1 MVTKTRAEKFHFLYP
16 NEPPYRFRQISRAIF
31 DAEIPG
37 WDRMT
42 ALPKRMRERISVDIP
57 WISLRESVVL
67 KSWDGETEKALL
79 LCEDGARIE
88 TVLMRNARGHR
99 TVCVS
104 SQVGCAFGCTFC
116 ATGTMGF
123 TRNLTSDE
131 IVDQV
136 RFWMYSLSGRCE
148 GAASESSKET
158 NQDES
163 TRISNVVFM
172 GMGEPLANYES
183 VREAIRILLEYT
195 DMGPTRITV
204 STVGLIPG
212 LSRLLEDALW
222 PPVRLAVSLH
232 SADTKVRSRIM
243 PSSYE
248 LFLDDLA
255 EWTKLYFSRHDERR
269 RHLTFEYILLAGVN
283 DRTEDAETLI
293 RFARRVGKVKV
304 NLIPYNVAIDSYRS
318 IKEEHVSDF
327 FLRLK
332 RSGIVVTVRRSRG
345 EDIAAACGQLF
356 AEKSGNSI
364 QK

>member
-16 NEPPYRFRQISRAIF
+16 NEPSYRFRQISRAIF

-42 ALPKRMRERISVDIP
+42 ALPKCMRERISVDIP

-67 KSWDGETEKALL
+67 KSRDGETEKALL

-99 TVCVS
+99 TICVS

-136 RFWMYSLSGRCE
+136 RFWIYSLLDRCE
-148 GAASESSKET
+148 GAASESSKEAD
-158 NQDES
+158 QDES

-248 LFLDDLA
+248 AFLDDLVL
-255 EWTKLYFSRHDERR
+255 WTKRYFSLFDERR
-269 RHLTFEYILLAGVN
+269 RHLTFEYILLSGVN
-283 DRTEDAETLI
+283 DRVEDIEKLI
-293 RFARRVGKVKV
+293 HFVRRVGKVKV
-304 NLIPYNVAIDSYRS
+304 NLIPYNVTTRVYQG
-318 IKEEHVSDF
+318 IKDERVSDF
-327 FLRLK
+327 LLRLK
-332 RSGIVVTVRRSRG
+332 QSGIVATVRRSRG
-345 EDIAAACGQLF
+345 EDITAACGQLF
-356 AEKSGNSI
+356 AEKGAKSLSA
-364 QK
+364 